1 MRALKFSGTLLGGT
15 LLLALA
21 ACQPPAAT
29 NSNAVSTNSNAA
41 NANTTATPTISAA
54 AIETR
59 EPEQYKATL
68 VFTATAEGQ
77 SKALQLPIDVA
88 RSGDNRRYAFNNIP
102 VLGQVIFLDRADK
115 RYIILPGRKQYAE
128 ITPELIGFDVRSL
141 TPGQMVAVL
150 QKQQGVERVGE
161 EQREGRTVTKYRHAS
176 TAKTASAAGDVV
188 TESFIYVDKE
198 TGLPLHADLT
208 GQATGNVQGVK
219 RASLVADMRD
229 IQTTVDASLF
239 ELPTGLTKLSEEEI
253 KQQVSAIG
261 QFLQFALSALNAQS
275 MGGTTTTPAT
285 SPTPAGSASPAT
297 GATPAMFKPGGG
309 GGSASP
315 VTSPTR

>member
-1 MRALKFSGTLLGGT
+1 MRALKFSGTPGLT
-15 LLLALA
+15 LLLALTVTLA

-29 NSNAVSTNSNAA
+29 NTNVSTA
-41 NANTTATPTISAA
+41 NANDANANVAATPPLVSAA
-54 AIETR
+54 SIETR

-77 SKALQLPIDVA
+77 SKALQLPIEVA

-102 VLGQVIFLDRADK
+102 VIGQVIFLDRADK
-115 RYIILPGRKQYAE
+115 RYLILPGRKQYAE

-150 QKQQGVERVGE
+150 QQQRGVERVGE
-161 EQREGRTVTKYRHAS
+161 EQREGRTVVKYRHAA
-176 TAKTASAAGDVV
+176 TAKTASAAGDVA

-208 GQATGNVQGVK
+208 GQSTGNVQGVS

-229 IQTTVDASLF
+229 IQTTVDATLF
-239 ELPTGLTKLSEEEI
+239 DLPTGLTKLSEEEI
-253 KQQVSAIG
+253 KQQVAALG
-261 QFLQFALSALNAQS
+261 QFLQFALSAINSRAGGGAPMAPPPTPAGGAMS
-275 MGGTTTTPAT
+275 PGGTTT
-285 SPTPAGSASPAT
+285 S
-297 GATPAMFKPGGG
+297 
-309 GGSASP
+309 SP
-315 VTSPTR
+315 VPSPTR

>member
-1 MRALKFSGTLLGGT
+1 MRALKFSGILGGT

-21 ACQPPAAT
+21 GAACQPGPAT
-29 NSNAVSTNSNAA
+29 NANVSTANAGGA
-41 NANTTATPTISAA
+41 NANTSPTPTLADVVS
-54 AIETR
+54 IETR

-102 VLGQVIFLDRADK
+102 VIGQVIFLDRADK
-115 RYIILPGRKQYAE
+115 RYLILPGRKQYAE

-141 TPGQMVAVL
+141 TPGQMVVYL
-150 QKQQGVERVGE
+150 QNQRGVERVGE
-161 EQREGRTVTKYRHAS
+161 EQRDGRTVVKYRHAA
-176 TAKTASAAGDVV
+176 TAKTTSAAGDVA

-198 TGLPLHADLT
+198 TGLPLHADMS
-208 GQATGNVQGVK
+208 GRSTGNVQGVS

-239 ELPTGLTKLSEEEI
+239 ELPTGLTKLTEEEI
-253 KQQVSAIG
+253 KQRVNEIAG
-261 QFLQFALSALNAQS
+261 FLQLAMGMMNAQMKGNAPAGGAPS
-275 MGGTTTTPAT
+275 PAGSGAAAASPGGTTP
-285 SPTPAGSASPAT
+285 SS
-297 GATPAMFKPGGG
+297 
-309 GGSASP
+309 SP
-315 VTSPTR
+315 VPSPTR

>member
-1 MRALKFSGTLLGGT
+1 MRALKLSETLSVT
-15 LLLALA
+15 LLLVVAFAGA
-21 ACQPPAAT
+21 ACQQPAAT
-29 NSNAVSTNSNAA
+29 NTAVGTA
-41 NANTTATPTISAA
+41 NANNVNANTAATPPLVSAA
-54 AIETR
+54 SIETR

-102 VLGQVIFLDRADK
+102 VIGQVIFLDRADK
-115 RYIILPGRKQYAE
+115 RYLILPARKQYAE

-141 TPGQMVAVL
+141 TPGQMVTVL
-150 QKQQGVERVGE
+150 QQQRGVERVGE
-161 EQREGRTVTKYRHAS
+161 EQRDGRTVVKYRHAA

-208 GQATGNVQGVK
+208 GQSTGNVQGVK

-229 IQTTVDASLF
+229 IQTNVDAALF
-239 ELPTGLTKLSEEEI
+239 DLPQGLTKLSEEEI
-253 KQQVSAIG
+253 KQQVAALG
-261 QFLQFALSALNAQS
+261 QFLQFALSAINSRAGGTAT
-275 MGGTTTTPAT
+275 GGTTTTP
-285 SPTPAGSASPAT
+285 PPAT
-297 GATPAMFKPGGG
+297 GTMSPGGG
-309 GGSASP
+309 STTTTSP
-315 VTSPTR
+315 VPSPTR

>member
-1 MRALKFSGTLLGGT
+1 MRALKFAGTPGLT
-15 LLLALA
+15 FFVLALA
-21 ACQPPAAT
+21 LAGAACQQPAAT
-29 NSNAVSTNSNAA
+29 NTGVSTTNANATNANAA
-41 NANTTATPTISAA
+41 ATPPLVSAA
-54 AIETR
+54 SIETR

-115 RYIILPGRKQYAE
+115 RYLILPGRKQYAE

-141 TPGQMVAVL
+141 TPGQMVTVL
-150 QKQQGVERVGE
+150 QQQRGVERVGE
-161 EQREGRTVTKYRHAS
+161 EQRDGRTVVKYRHAA

-188 TESFIYVDKE
+188 TESFIYVDKD

-208 GQATGNVQGVK
+208 GQSTGNVQGVS

-229 IQTTVDASLF
+229 IQTTVDATLF
-239 ELPTGLTKLSEEEI
+239 DLPTGLTKLTEEEI

-261 QFLQFALSALNAQS
+261 QFLQFALSAINSRAGGNNNAPS
-275 MGGTTTTPAT
+275 VPP
-285 SPTPAGSASPAT
+285 PTPAGGTASPG
-297 GATPAMFKPGGG
+297 GATTTT
-309 GGSASP
+309 SP
-315 VTSPTR
+315 VPSPTH

>member
-1 MRALKFSGTLLGGT
+1 MRALKFSDTLCVT
-15 LLLALA
+15 LLLTLALAGA
-21 ACQPPAAT
+21 ACQPGTVTT
-29 NSNAVSTNSNAA
+29 NTNVSTANANGA
-41 NANTTATPTISAA
+41 NANTAATPPLVSAA
-54 AIETR
+54 SIETR

-102 VLGQVIFLDRADK
+102 IVGQVIFLDRADK
-115 RYIILPGRKQYAE
+115 RYLILPGRKQYAE
-128 ITPELIGFDVRSL
+128 ITSELIGFDVRSL
-141 TPGQMVAVL
+141 TPGQMVSVL
-150 QKQQGVERVGE
+150 QQQRGVERVGE
-161 EQREGRTVTKYRHAS
+161 EQRDGRTVVKYRHAA

-208 GQATGNVQGVK
+208 GQSTGNVQGVK

-229 IQTTVDASLF
+229 IQTTVDASIF
-239 ELPTGLTKLSEEEI
+239 ELPTGLTKLTEEEI

-261 QFLQFALSALNAQS
+261 QFLQFALSAINSRAS
-275 MGGTTTTPAT
+275 APGAPP
-285 SPTPAGSASPAT
+285 PTPAGGTTSS
-297 GATPAMFKPGGG
+297 PGGTT
-309 GGSASP
+309 SSP
-315 VTSPTR
+315 VPSPTN

>member
-1 MRALKFSGTLLGGT
+1 MRALKFSEITGAA

-21 ACQPPAAT
+21 LAGAACQPGTVTTNTGVSTTNANGGNANVAAT
-29 NSNAVSTNSNAA
+29 PPLV
-41 NANTTATPTISAA
+41 SAA
-54 AIETR
+54 SIETS

-115 RYIILPGRKQYAE
+115 RYLILPGRKQYAE

-161 EQREGRTVTKYRHAS
+161 EQREGRTVVKYRHAA

-208 GQATGNVQGVK
+208 GQSTGNVQGVK

-229 IQTTVDASLF
+229 IQTTVDATLF
-239 ELPTGLTKLSEEEI
+239 DLPQGLTKLTEEEI

-261 QFLQFALSALNAQS
+261 QFLQFALSAINSRA
-275 MGGTTTTPAT
+275 GGTTTTAPP
-285 SPTPAGSASPAT
+285 PTPASGSASPG
-297 GATPAMFKPGGG
+297 GAT
-309 GGSASP
+309 SP
-315 VTSPTR
+315 VPSPTH

>member
-1 MRALKFSGTLLGGT
+1 MRALKFAGTPGLT
-15 LLLALA
+15 IFVLALA
-21 ACQPPAAT
+21 LAGAACQQPAAT
-29 NSNAVSTNSNAA
+29 NTGVSTTNANATNANAA
-41 NANTTATPTISAA
+41 ATPPPISAA
-54 AIETR
+54 SIETR

-115 RYIILPGRKQYAE
+115 RYLILPGRKQYAE

-141 TPGQMVAVL
+141 TPGQMVTVL
-150 QKQQGVERVGE
+150 QQQRGVERVGE
-161 EQREGRTVTKYRHAS
+161 EQREGRTVVKYRHAA

-208 GQATGNVQGVK
+208 GQSTGNVQGVS

-229 IQTTVDASLF
+229 IQTTVDATLF
-239 ELPTGLTKLSEEEI
+239 DLPTGLTKLSEEEI

-261 QFLQFALSALNAQS
+261 QFLQFALSAINSRAGGGNTTTAPPPTPAS
-275 MGGTTTTPAT
+275 GASSPGGTTT
-285 SPTPAGSASPAT
+285 S
-297 GATPAMFKPGGG
+297 
-309 GGSASP
+309 SP
-315 VTSPTR
+315 VPSPTR

>member
-1 MRALKFSGTLLGGT
+1 MRALKFAGTPGLT
-15 LLLALA
+15 LFVLAFALAGA

-29 NSNAVSTNSNAA
+29 NTGVGTTNANATNANAA
-41 NANTTATPTISAA
+41 ATPPLVSAA
-54 AIETR
+54 SIETR

-115 RYIILPGRKQYAE
+115 RYLILPGRKQYAE

-141 TPGQMVAVL
+141 TPGQMVTVL
-150 QKQQGVERVGE
+150 QQQRGVERVGE
-161 EQREGRTVTKYRHAS
+161 EQRDGRTVVKYRHAA

-208 GQATGNVQGVK
+208 GQSTGNVQGVS

-229 IQTTVDASLF
+229 IQTTVDATLF
-239 ELPTGLTKLSEEEI
+239 DLPTGLTKLSEEEI

-261 QFLQFALSALNAQS
+261 QFLQFALSAINSRAGGNNNNAPTAPPTPAS
-275 MGGTTTTPAT
+275 GTSSPGGATTTTSPVP
-285 SPTPAGSASPAT
+285 SPTH
-297 GATPAMFKPGGG
+297 
-309 GGSASP
+309 
-315 VTSPTR
+315 

>member
-1 MRALKFSGTLLGGT
+1 MRALKFSGTPGLT

-21 ACQPPAAT
+21 LAGAACQPGPAT
-29 NSNAVSTNSNAA
+29 NTNVSTTNANGA
-41 NANTTATPTISAA
+41 NANAATTPPLVSAA
-54 AIETR
+54 SIETR

-115 RYIILPGRKQYAE
+115 RYLILPGRKQYAE

-141 TPGQMVAVL
+141 TPGQMVTVL
-150 QKQQGVERVGE
+150 QQQRGVERVGE
-161 EQREGRTVTKYRHAS
+161 EQREGRTVIKYRHAA

-208 GQATGNVQGVK
+208 GQSTGNVQGVK

-229 IQTTVDASLF
+229 IQTTVDATLF
-239 ELPTGLTKLSEEEI
+239 DLPTGLTKLTEEEI

-261 QFLQFALSALNAQS
+261 QFLQFALSAINSRA
-275 MGGTTTTPAT
+275 GGTTTAPPPVSGAASPGGTT
-285 SPTPAGSASPAT
+285 SPVP
-297 GATPAMFKPGGG
+297 
-309 GGSASP
+309 
-315 VTSPTR
+315 SPTH

>member
-1 MRALKFSGTLLGGT
+1 MRALKFSVTPGLT
-15 LLLALA
+15 LLLALTA
-21 ACQPPAAT
+21 TLAGCQPPAAT
-29 NSNAVSTNSNAA
+29 NTGVGTA
-41 NANTTATPTISAA
+41 NANSANANAAATPSPVSAA
-54 AIETR
+54 SIETR

-115 RYIILPGRKQYAE
+115 RYLILPGRKQYAE

-141 TPGQMVAVL
+141 TPGQMVTVL
-150 QKQQGVERVGE
+150 QQQRGVERVGE
-161 EQREGRTVTKYRHAS
+161 EQRDGRTVVKYRHAA
-176 TAKTASAAGDVV
+176 TAKTTSAAGDVV

-208 GQATGNVQGVK
+208 GQSTGNVQGVS

-229 IQTTVDASLF
+229 IQTTVDATLF
-239 ELPTGLTKLSEEEI
+239 DLPTGLTKLSEEEI
-253 KQQVSAIG
+253 KQQVTALG
-261 QFLQFALSALNAQS
+261 QFLQFALSAINS
-275 MGGTTTTPAT
+275 R
-285 SPTPAGSASPAT
+285 
-297 GATPAMFKPGGG
+297 GGG
-309 GGSASP
+309 GAPMAPSSTPASGMASP
-315 VTSPTR
+315 GGATTTSSPVPSPTR

>member
-1 MRALKFSGTLLGGT
+1 MRALKFSRTPGLT
-15 LLLALA
+15 LLLALALAGA

-29 NSNAVSTNSNAA
+29 NTGTSTANVNDA
-41 NANTTATPTISAA
+41 NANAAATPPPVSAA
-54 AIETR
+54 TIETR

-88 RSGDNRRYAFNNIP
+88 RSGDNRRYVFNNIP

-115 RYIILPGRKQYAE
+115 RYLILPERKQYAE

-141 TPGQMVAVL
+141 TPGQMVTVL
-150 QKQQGVERVGE
+150 QQQRGVERVGE
-161 EQREGRTVTKYRHAS
+161 EQREGRTVIKYRHAA
-176 TAKTASAAGDVV
+176 TAKTTSSAGDVV

-208 GQATGNVQGVK
+208 GQSTGNVQGVS

-229 IQTTVDASLF
+229 IQTTVEATLF
-239 ELPTGLTKLSEEEI
+239 DLPTGLTKLSEEEI

-261 QFLQFALSALNAQS
+261 QFLQFALSAINSRA
-275 MGGTTTTPAT
+275 GGTTTTGGSAPVAPPA
-285 SPTPAGSASPAT
+285 TPAGGAST
-297 GATPAMFKPGGG
+297 PGGTTT
-309 GGSASP
+309 SSP
-315 VTSPTR
+315 VPSPTR